1 MDAEAAVMAYRFEGF
16 TLDIARGLLLAV
28 EP

>member
-1 MDAEAAVMAYRFEGF
+1 MDADAAETAYRFEGF